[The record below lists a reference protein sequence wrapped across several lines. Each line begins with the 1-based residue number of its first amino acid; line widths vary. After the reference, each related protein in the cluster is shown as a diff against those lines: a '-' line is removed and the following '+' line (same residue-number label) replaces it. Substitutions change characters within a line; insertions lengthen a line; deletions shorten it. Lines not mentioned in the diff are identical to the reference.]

1 MSVHVCVCVFA
12 TAYLQVPLPGVLHVL
27 HGAAVDL
34 LQTLLSPLVLR
45 LQLVQ
50 LHPQVLP
57 LLAELVLQLLQRRL
71 RLRQLHLQTL
81 LQQGDLERNRQ
92 NNKCWSGRE
101 TLAGTAEQAPVSK
114 PLHTYTY
121 IKPVDGAGRARSIK
135 KFRLSVWSSIFMQQ
149 NNREGQRGGNQ
160 LGLNKCCHIGM
171 FVIL

>member
-1 MSVHVCVCVFA
+1 MRVHVCVRMCMS
-12 TAYLQVPLPGVLHVL
+12 TSTYLQVPLPGVLHVL

-81 LQQGDLERNRQ
+81 LQQGDLER
-92 NNKCWSGRE
+92 SRE
-101 TLAGTAEQAPVSK
+101 NEGL
-114 PLHTYTY
+114 
-121 IKPVDGAGRARSIK
+121 GARPSY
-135 KFRLSVWSSIFMQQ
+135 
-149 NNREGQRGGNQ
+149 
-160 LGLNKCCHIGM
+160 C
-171 FVIL
+171 